1 MTFAICLQVPNHIH
15 FKKRSNIWTDF
26 LPQILFLHSI
36 FGYLVFC
43 VILKWCTDWSKASTQ
58 PPNLLNMLIG
68 MFLSPGTV
76 DPEEQLYPGQPGVQV
91 VLLLLALI
99 CIPWMLC
106 AKPYLEWKELKRVEA
121 QGYRAVN
128 DTDADRLNGRGSAD
142 LNGEEIAD
150 PGDGAHDVSF
160 SPIRR

>member
-1 MTFAICLQVPNHIH
+1 
-15 FKKRSNIWTDF
+15 
-26 LPQILFLHSI
+26 
-36 FGYLVFC
+36 
-43 VILKWCTDWSKASTQ
+43 
-58 PPNLLNMLIG
+58 MLIG